1 MTSSLTIFGH
11 RGSSGTHPENTLISF
26 QAAHKAGANGIE
38 LDVQLTKDGVPV
50 VIHDE
55 RVDRTTNGV
64 GWVKDYLYDELIRL
78 DAGHFFSSRFQGTTI
93 PSLEEVLEWIA
104 STSLSLNIEL
114 KTGYVSYDG
123 IEDKV
128 LSLLNH
134 YQLKDR
140 CIISSFNH
148 YSVKNIAQKDSHIE
162 TAILLMEK
170 LVEPWNYLKSV
181 GAHGL
186 HIEWQ
191 AIDEFLMAHT
201 QKRGIPVRAYTVND
215 RKEILKAQKL
225 GCDAIFSD
233 FPASSIQ
240 SF

>member
-1 MTSSLTIFGH
+1 MASSLTIFGH

-26 QAAHKAGANGIE
+26 QAANKAGANGIE

-64 GWVKDYLYDELIRL
+64 GWVKDYLYENLIRL
-78 DAGHFFSSRFQGTTI
+78 DAGHAFSSRFQGTPI
-93 PSLEEVLEWIA
+93 PSLDEVLEWIT

-114 KTGYVSYDG
+114 KTGYVSYEG

-128 LSLLNH
+128 LALLNH

-148 YSVKNIAQKDSHIE
+148 YSVKQVNQKDSQLE
-162 TAILLMEK
+162 TAILIMEK
-170 LVEPWNYLKSV
+170 LVEPWDYLKKV
-181 GAHGL
+181 GAHGI

-191 AIDEFLMAHT
+191 SIDEYLMEHT
-201 QKRGIPVRAYTVND
+201 QKRGIPVRAFTVNGK
-215 RKEILKAQKL
+215 KEILRAKKL
-225 GCDAIFSD
+225 GCEAIFTD
-233 FPASSIQ
+233 FPGSCIQ
-240 SF
+240 SI